1 MKKIFFLL
9 ILNCFLITFLIA
21 QKAPQGMKY
30 QAVAR
35 NTSGEVMASEKISMR
50 INLASV
56 EEGKTTVHYTEV
68 HDVVTNEIGLFTLV
82 IGEGRPAKG
91 AFKSIPWSTGEIW
104 MEIGIKEKSGSDF
117 IVISNSKLLAV
128 PYAFHAGT
136 ASEIAR
142 SPGIN

>member
-9 ILNCFLITFLIA
+9 LLNSLLITFLHA

-35 NTSGEVMASEKISMR
+35 NTSDEVMASEKISMR

-56 EEGKTTVHYTEV
+56 DDGKTTVQYTEI
-68 HDVVTNEIGLFTLV
+68 HEVVTNEIGLFSLV

-91 AFKSIPWSTGEIW
+91 TFNSIPWSTGEIW
-104 MEIGIKEKSGSDF
+104 MEI
-117 IVISNSKLLAV
+117 A
-128 PYAFHAGT
+128 
-136 ASEIAR
+136 
-142 SPGIN
+142 